1 MKRLYTKLVALSLSL
16 VLSISVVVASS
27 YAWMTLSENPAV
39 EGIQISIAGGN
50 TILIAPDMVHEVAGE
65 KYHYPGGFTDTI
77 NFGYY
82 SSYNYLS
89 ELAGLTPVSTSDGL
103 TWYLPDYYDASDEE
117 VQSGM
122 IASGTLKDVAAFSK
136 DEYLTH
142 ANVPFGEK
150 ETGREG
156 SYVYLDFWVVSP
168 GDDYRLRISTGDDSV
183 GSFLLG
189 AMLPNKDGD
198 NYSLSLVGEDA
209 AACARVGFLVNSNQ
223 IVDNTM
229 GYYQSSSG
237 YSSQYTSLRGP
248 YTEPGDISQT
258 YSDSYR
264 FTIYEPNGDSHPSY
278 AEINGS
284 YVITEPLGEKD
295 GMITPIDVR
304 DRLTVQLTNQWKT
317 AQYGEGT
324 LIEQIFRTAVTGR
337 ENTDLSEAT
346 EYFYRDYLQWQIST
360 YVKKAA
366 FVRNTGSL
374 YSYADQ
380 KGNGLVDETY
390 FAQNV
395 TAGAT
400 DDVYIVDLE
409 KNVPQRIRMFIWLEG
424 QDVDCTN
431 EAAASA
437 FVLNLELAGSN

>member
-1 MKRLYTKLVALSLSL
+1 MKRLYTKLIALSLSL

-27 YAWMTLSENPAV
+27 YAWMTLSDSPAV
-39 EGIQISIAGGN
+39 EGIRISIAGGN
-50 TILIAPDMVHEVAGE
+50 TILIAADMVHEVDGK

-82 SSYNYLS
+82 SSYSYLS
-89 ELAGLTPVSTSDGL
+89 DLAGLTPVSTSDGL
-103 TWYLPDYYDASDEE
+103 SWYLPDYYDASDED

-122 IASGTLKDVAAFSK
+122 IASGTLKDVSSFTK

-142 ANVPFGEK
+142 ANLPLDEK
-150 ETGREG
+150 EVAKQG

-189 AMLPNKDGD
+189 AMLPNKKGD
-198 NYSLSLVGEDA
+198 NYDLSLIGENA
-209 AACARVGFLVNSNQ
+209 AACARVGFLVNSSQ
-223 IVDNTM
+223 IMDNTM
-229 GYYQSSSG
+229 GYYQSSSS
-237 YSSQYTSLRGP
+237 YSSQYTSLRGS

-278 AEINGS
+278 ADMNGS
-284 YVITEPLGEKD
+284 YVITGPLGEKD
-295 GMITPIDVR
+295 GKIGPVDVR
-304 DRLTVQLTNQWKT
+304 DRLTVQLTNQWKV
-317 AQYGEGT
+317 AQNGEGT

-337 ENTDLSEAT
+337 EDMNQTEAT
-346 EYFYRDYLQWQIST
+346 SYFYRDYLQWQIST

-366 FVRNTGSL
+366 FIRNTSSL

-390 FAQNV
+390 FLQNV

-400 DDVYIVDLE
+400 DDVYIVNLE

-424 QDVDCTN
+424 QDIDCTN